1 MTPIVRLT
9 RAFAYNAILRS
20 SKRWRLIF
28 STESFC
34 RSVRSLVRR
43 LRALQ
48 RQHAAGDS
56 SVYPLLYSQGATFWF
71 EIDRALQARNGQ
83 GLDELVPGLIH
94 GSFEAN
100 DGLPESFTEELRERL
115 GPDAR
120 SILDRYY

>member
-1 MTPIVRLT
+1 MPSYDRQNDGALSSP
-9 RAFAYNAILRS
+9 RNRFAGACAVS
-20 SKRWRLIF
+20 PG
-28 STESFC
+28 
-34 RSVRSLVRR
+34 

-56 SVYPLLYSQGATFWF
+56 SVYPLFYSQGATFWF

-94 GSFEAN
+94 GSFAAN